1 MSNAKTPVGLISYP
15 VLFGNGKLNSLNG
28 NNEYSVDI
36 LFPKNTDLSVIKAE
50 IDRAIEAKW
59 GSKAPKGLR
68 NPIKD
73 GDGTKQNGEPFAPEY
88 KGHYFVTLK
97 NTRKPG
103 VMSADGVTPITDEG
117 EIYGGCYGR
126 AIFNAFAYDQPA
138 NKGVSLSL
146 IHFQKAKDGEPFG
159 ASRIAIDYAF
169 DAIDSEEA
177 DNPANYEQPVAAA
190 SKKRSSILG

>member
-28 NNEYSVDI
+28 KNEYSVDI

-97 NTRKPG
+97 NTRRPG

-159 ASRIAIDYAF
+159 SSRVALDDAF
-169 DAIDSEEA
+169 DAIDSEA
-177 DNPANYEQPVAAA
+177 DNPANYMQSAAA
-190 SKKRSSILG
+190 APTKRSSILG